1 MLAKFNAGAGQEDL
15 KSELFA
21 VLCEKEQNLIC
32 ELHEKNQLMYY
43 ATAIVQKMIFQ
54 PKNKFN
60 RRYRSQSYEYSEAIL
75 NQPYE
80 ESQYDKE
87 QDLSKM
93 ETAIEKDLHWVEQSV
108 LKLHQDLG
116 SIERVSKETKI
127 SQRQIERIYKKSK
140 EKIKTAISGKLMGNY
155 IVITNEM
162 IIDIPDK
169 VTPDNVND
177 ILDETLD
184 FMKARLEGRMIPSK
198 EKTNGYIKEIK
209 PIKVKNII

>member
-32 ELHEKNQLMYY
+32 ELREKNQLMYY